1 MKAIVVFLCS
11 CIIVFAISSCEFF
24 TADVTGF
31 FENLVIDD
39 ASPNDNTVQ
48 EEGEKESDSDSESG
62 SEVEPIQTL
71 LYEPY
76 SDEFITGVI
85 VSAAKN
91 YSGAVEIP
99 SQHEGQEVVGIK
111 AGAFKDNKDITSVII
126 PSSVADIGSESF
138 QGCTNLTTVAL
149 EEGLIGIGASAFSGC
164 TSLASI
170 EFPFSL
176 LIINEDSFRDC
187 IALTSIILLNSNI
200 EIRANA
206 FFGCSNLDIFVKFE
220 EGRESLL
227 SGWDNTV
234 KSVTY
239 NYEG

>member
-48 EEGEKESDSDSESG
+48 DEGEKESDSDSD
-62 SEVEPIQTL
+62 SEIDPTPAL
-71 LYEPY
+71 LYEQNLG
-76 SDEFITGVI
+76 EGGGLI
-85 VSAAKN
+85 VSATKN
-91 YSGAVEIP
+91 YAGAVVIP

-111 AGAFKDNKDITSVII
+111 DGAFKDNKSITSVSI

-138 QGCTNLTTVAL
+138 QGCTNLTTVVL

-164 TSLASI
+164 TNLESVVI
-170 EFPFSL
+170 PFSL
-176 LIINEDSFRDC
+176 TIINENSFEDC
-187 IALTSIILLNSNI
+187 MALTRIILLNSNI

-206 FFGCSNLDIFVKFE
+206 FFGCSNLDIFAKFE
-220 EGRESLL
+220 EGQESLL